1 MILISELVKKY
12 GLLANRISKGFEG
25 VFRVLPLVTVVDN
38 SVLICHGGVSDI
50 TDLNYINDIPRHKVR
65 ETQGSVFKG

>member
-1 MILISELVKKY
+1 M
-12 GLLANRISKGFEG
+12 
-25 VFRVLPLVTVVDN
+25 LPLVTVVDN

-65 ETQGSVFKG
+65 ETQGSFFTGKLLSLSCEIDRYLIGIHI